1 VVRLSA
7 FLIIGASIFASS
19 AAQAQ
24 VTGVVAHS
32 SATVQF
38 RPGAEPGDTGVQVF
52 NGAQLAGSL
61 GDNPWGSGASFA
73 STSKVQQDFIEFQN
87 GNAAG
92 GAFSYL
98 TSRTVVDISFTND
111 GDMAVTPSLHST
123 ITPAGIGL
131 FTGATCLSDL
141 TQCSAGD
148 TFPGDFRD
156 FQGFSPEGP
165 TNDIAGASFTFRIS
179 GDGETLYEL
188 QGSLGLAFDPIS
200 GANVLVSD
208 LDAARGALSGFR
220 TVSTPGDTHEFGFA
234 WDATD
239 FEVNFPKGTLLEPG
253 ESSTLTY
260 ETIVHSYSRTG
271 CFELLTGACLLAY
284 SSFGDPIG
292 RGGTTRPSFA
302 RLAAATP
309 PSDELGFDSFRFQT
323 PTFKDGVL
331 SYHLLPPGS
340 AVPEPATWAMMITGF
355 GLIGAAAR
363 RRRTGMVAA

>member
-1 VVRLSA
+1 MRLSA
-7 FLIIGASIFASS
+7 FLIIGASIFAAP

-38 RPGAEPGDTGVQVF
+38 RPGAQPGDTGVQVF
-52 NGAQLAGSL
+52 DGPQIADSL
-61 GDNPWGSGASFA
+61 GDNPWGSGGSFA
-73 STSKVQQDFIEFQN
+73 STSKVEPDFIEFQN

-111 GDMAVTPSLHST
+111 GDMAVTPTLHST

-131 FTGATCLSDL
+131 FTGRACLNDL

-156 FQGFSPEGP
+156 FQDFTGEGP
-165 TNDIAGASFTFRIS
+165 TDDIAGASFIFRIS
-179 GDGETLYEL
+179 GGGEVIYEL
-188 QGSLGLAFDPIS
+188 QGSLGLAFDPLS
-200 GANVLVSD
+200 QTNVLVSD
-208 LDAARGALSGFR
+208 LGAAQGALSGFR
-220 TVSTPGDTHEFGFA
+220 MISTPGDTHEFGFA

-239 FEVNFPKGTLLEPG
+239 IEVNFPKGTVLAPG
-253 ESSTLTY
+253 ASSTLTY
-260 ETIVHSYSRTG
+260 ETIVQSYSRTG

-302 RLAAATP
+302 ALAVATP
-309 PSDELGFDSFRFQT
+309 PSEDLGFDSFRFQS
-323 PTFKDGVL
+323 PTFRDGVL
-331 SYHLLPPGS
+331 SYKLLPPGS
-340 AVPEPATWAMMITGF
+340 AVPEPATWAMMILGF
-355 GLIGAAAR
+355 GLVGAAAR
-363 RRRTGMVAA
+363 RRRTWAVTA